1 MKQLTSMTLPWLAIA
16 LLAMGWNPTLSLSA
30 ESKPMFRAYTLSTL
44 NRVNYHRHLA
54 GADPVS
60 LQSQISAA
68 AQAHADYLTL
78 HQNAAHE
85 EIYGLSG
92 FTGQWSS
99 NRMTYQ
105 GYKWSAAGEV
115 ISFGNDAQAGV
126 DSLIAAIYHR
136 FILLN
141 PAYSEIGIG
150 DADHAISTLC
160 QVIDL
165 GQPADISPP
174 AATMT
179 LYPADGQTEVP
190 TTFNSNDEIPD
201 PAPNHGLVGYPV
213 SIQFSAEHNVTLSSF
228 TIRNNR
234 ASDPNL
240 DTILLQPGSNSSMP
254 LSNRN
259 FALIPTSPLQADSTY
274 EVFFSATVNGAPFVT
289 SWNFTTSL
297 PAVLMVTPNPATL
310 TLGKARELEITG
322 GSGSFKAGWTSSK
335 DILSLDWASSGSA
348 MLITPKALG
357 TATITLTDTNTQAV
371 VKIPVTIISEAVPL
385 SGSQKLVPGWNLL
398 TLPLTSTDTSV
409 TQIINDIKNQVTS
422 IWTWSGNTWAV
433 YLGPTNENEAADGGA
448 QYAAS
453 KNFGI
458 LTTLTPGEGFWLN
471 ATSAATLNYSGSSP
485 ADPTLA
491 LAPSW
496 NLVGLKTT
504 KHTPIG
510 EVAYSFEKTIT
521 SLWSWHNAQWAVT
534 LPTEYD
540 GGAGY
545 AKSKGFDL
553 LQTIEPG
560 QGFWVNADN

>member
-1 MKQLTSMTLPWLAIA
+1 MKRLTSMTLPWLAIA
-16 LLAMGWNPTLSLSA
+16 LLAMSWNPALSLSA
-30 ESKPMFRAYTLSTL
+30 ESKPMLRAYTLSTL
-44 NRVNYHRHLA
+44 NRVNYHRRLA

-60 LQSQISAA
+60 LQSQINAA

-85 EIYGLSG
+85 EINGLSG
-92 FTGQWSS
+92 FTGQCSS

-105 GYKWSAAGEV
+105 GYNWSAAGEV
-115 ISFGNDAQAGV
+115 ISYGNDAQAGV

-150 DADHAISTLC
+150 DADHAIYTLC

-165 GQPADISPP
+165 GQPAGISPP

-179 LYPADGQTEVP
+179 IYPADGQTEVP
-190 TTFNSNDEIPD
+190 TTFNSDDEIPD
-201 PAPNHGLVGYPV
+201 PAPDHGLVGYPV
-213 SIQFSAEHNVTLSSF
+213 SIQFSDEHNVTLGSF
-228 TIRNNR
+228 TISKKGT
-234 ASDPNL
+234 SDPDL

-274 EVFFSATVNGAPFVT
+274 EIFFSATVNGTPFDT
-289 SWNFTTSL
+289 SWNFTTAP
-297 PAVLMVTPNPATL
+297 PAVLRVTPNPATL
-310 TLGKARELEITG
+310 TLGQTSELEITG
-322 GSGSFKAGWTSSK
+322 GSGNYSTGWTSSK
-335 DILSLDWASSGSA
+335 DILSLDWASSGNA

-357 TATITLTDTNTQAV
+357 TATITLTDTSTQAV
-371 VKIPVTIISEAVPL
+371 VKIPVTIISGAVPL

-398 TLPLTSTDTSV
+398 TLPLTSADTSV
-409 TQIINDIKNQVTS
+409 TQIINGIKTQVTS
-422 IWTWSGNTWAV
+422 VWKWSGNTWAV
-433 YLGPTNENEAADGGA
+433 YLGPNVAADGGA
-448 QYAAS
+448 LYASS
-453 KNFGI
+453 KSFGL
-458 LTTLTPGEGFWLN
+458 LTTLSPGEGFWLN

-485 ADPTLA
+485 TNPTLT

-504 KHTPIG
+504 KQIPIG
-510 EVAYSFEKTIT
+510 EVAYSFGRTIT